1 MCLWHVVWYRGVTV
15 EELDIDIGT
24 ELKGTSSGGRA
35 SQTDQPL
42 TEKVTYPLIIH
53 NVDIIFC
60 NSLNYIM
67 LT

>member
-1 MCLWHVVWYRGVTV
+1 MTV